1 MHLQRAVPATQRD
14 TPITITN
21 NLNFLVT
28 GGFDI
33 ELDQHV
39 LVIANAGRFDLIEN
53 LSYQTWR

>member
-14 TPITITN
+14 TPITITDD
-21 NLNFLVT
+21 LNFLVT

>member
-14 TPITITN
+14 TPVTITDD
-21 NLNFLVT
+21 LNFLVT

>member
-14 TPITITN
+14 TPITITDD
-21 NLNFLVT
+21 LNFLVT

-53 LSYQTWR
+53 LAYQTLR